1 MVISKN
7 KIAIKADND
16 SVAVALLSGGID
28 SPVAIHLM
36 QSKIN
41 IIAVHFHQLPL
52 TDEKEIIKVKELAK
66 KLGLKRL
73 YLVPFAEVLKLL
85 VDKCFHN
92 NFFILSKILMFQIAE
107 VILKSEKKSYDNS
120 FLITGENLA
129 QVSSQTLSNMQTI
142 TSLVNTEIL
151 RPLLI
156 FDKQEII
163 SVAKSIGT
171 YEVSKGPEV
180 CGLLGP
186 KSPKTS
192 SEVKKIND
200 QLKLL
205 DFDSLLEKSL
215 NRAEILNC

>member
-7 KIAIKADND
+7 KIAIKADENNI
-16 SVAVALLSGGID
+16 AVALLSGGID

-36 QSKIN
+36 QPKIN
-41 IIAVHFHQLPL
+41 VIAVHFHQLPL
-52 TDEKEIIKVKELAK
+52 TDEKEIIKVKELVK
-66 KLGLKRL
+66 KLGIKRL

-107 VILKSEKKSYDNS
+107 IILKLEKNHCTNS

-151 RPLLI
+151 RPLLVL
-156 FDKQEII
+156 DKQEII
-163 SVAKSIGT
+163 SVAKSIET
-171 YEVSKGPEV
+171 YEVSKGQKFV
-180 CGLLGP
+180 
-186 KSPKTS
+186 
-192 SEVKKIND
+192 VY
-200 QLKLL
+200 
-205 DFDSLLEKSL
+205 
-215 NRAEILNC
+215 